1 MTPEATADS
10 GAQAGGPRPTIGARH
25 ALALCVGIVIGAG
38 IFRAP
43 TIVAGASAS
52 EMLFLL
58 SWAAG
63 GLLSIL
69 GALTYAE
76 LAATYPSAGGEY
88 HFLERAFG
96 RRLAFLYGWARLT
109 VIQTGSLALLAY
121 IVADYLSAL
130 WPIGAGGSPLYAAA
144 LVVSLTILNW
154 LGIRFG
160 AGAQLWMTA
169 IEIAGL
175 CAVIVAGLLLAPS
188 AAPQIA
194 QGGDGSLGLALVF
207 VLLTY
212 GGWSETVYM
221 SAELRDGRRRI
232 APVLIGGLL
241 IVTLI
246 YMLVNWAYLRALGLQ
261 GIAESEAVAA
271 EVMRLSFGREGTAL
285 ISLIVAIAAITSA
298 NATAITG
305 ARTSYAIGRTFR
317 ALRWLGHWNAAR
329 DTPGNAL
336 VAQGAIALLIV
347 GGAAFA
353 RDSFQSA
360 VEYTAPVFW
369 LFLLLV
375 GLALFVLR
383 HKEPQVERPFRTP
396 LYPLVPALFCCTS
409 AYLLYSS
416 LAHTGASAFV
426 GVAVLGA
433 GALLLFLI
441 ERPSTEEPL
450 R

>member
-1 MTPEATADS
+1 MTSGESDDSNGEAR
-10 GAQAGGPRPTIGARH
+10 GPRPTIGARH
-25 ALALCVGIVIGAG
+25 ALALCVGIVVGAG

-43 TIVAGASAS
+43 SIVAGASAGEAS
-52 EMLFLL
+52 FLL
-58 SWAAG
+58 SWLTG

-76 LAATYPSAGGEY
+76 LASAFPSAGGEY
-88 HFLERAFG
+88 HFLQRAFG

-121 IVADYLSAL
+121 IFADYLSAL
-130 WPIGAGGSPLYAAA
+130 WPIGGGGAPLYAAA
-144 LVVSLTILNW
+144 LVVFLTALNW
-154 LGIRFG
+154 LGVRLG
-160 AGAQLWMTA
+160 AGAQLWMTGL
-169 IEIAGL
+169 EVAGL
-175 CAVIVAGLLLAPS
+175 CAVVAAGLLLAPA
-188 AAPQIA
+188 AAPRMD
-194 QGGDGSLGLALVF
+194 QGGEASLGLALVF

-212 GGWSETVYM
+212 GGWSETVYL
-221 SAELRDGRRRI
+221 SAELRNGRRRI
-232 APVLIGGLL
+232 APVLIGGLV
-241 IVTLI
+241 IVATL
-246 YMLVNWAYLRALGLQ
+246 YLLVNWAYLRALGLH

-271 EVMRLSFGREGTAL
+271 DVMSIAFGPRGTAL
-285 ISLIVAIAAITSA
+285 ISLIVAIAAVTSA

-305 ARTSYAIGRTFR
+305 ARTSYAIGRSFH
-317 ALRWLGHWNAAR
+317 ALRWLGRWDSAR

-336 VAQGAIALLIV
+336 IAQGAIALLIV

-375 GLALFVLR
+375 GGALFVLR
-383 HKEPQVERPFRTP
+383 HREPHAERPFRTP

-416 LAHTGASAFV
+416 LAYTGASALV

-433 GALLLFLI
+433 GALLLLLI
-441 ERPSTEEPL
+441 ERPGKEPM